1 MIDIK
6 MNDLEEV
13 ANQLKELQSFM
24 SEIDGDIGSVNFNT
38 QDQNSVNQAIAN
50 METMIDVKA
59 KNYENNQTVLEIV
72 EELKASYKQQI
83 LDKALE
89 ALENGES
96 E

>member
-1 MIDIK
+1 MFDIK
-6 MNDLEEV
+6 MNGLDEMT
-13 ANQLKELQSFM
+13 NHLKELQSFM
-24 SEIDGDIGSVNFNT
+24 SEIDGDIGTVNFNAKD
-38 QDQNSVNQAIAN
+38 QDSVNQAIAN

>member
-1 MIDIK
+1 

>member
-38 QDQNSVNQAIAN
+38 QDQNSVNQTIAN
-50 METMIDVKA
+50 METMIDEKA
-59 KNYENNQTVLEIV
+59 KNYEHNQSVLEIV